1 MCEGYGL
8 IASFEAGTGSRPE
21 VPDPVQPSLSRTDD
35 GIWVILAHKVAHR
48 IEGKD
53 LFVPATGGDP
63 YPLDAIAQCRRGA
76 THPAPDPNCTCGFH
90 AVSESAPE
98 PYGGRFTVLSV
109 ALSGR
114 ILAAHWTHGGIL
126 FRAERQTVLT
136 FTDTTVPDPIRVP
149 DYPPQPPPH
158 PPNPAAA
165 PPASAPPPPRPR
177 QRGPTPAGHPTPIR
191 PPRRR
196 RRLLRIHPRPH
207 HFGPHRRGPAQPNP
221 GIPGWSPPPL
231 PAAIPLARPDRRA
244 AQIWVICPELS
255 SGMCHSMTTP
265 VDVGGVGVFC
275 DRSRDCG
282 CEIRM
287 DDGAHVAD
295 LGRPAD
301 NRVPNSVR
309 CRGGRG
315 RRRRGRR
322 SSLRRCGW

>member
-149 DYPPQPPPH
+149 DYPPQPPT
-158 PPNPAAA
+158 PPTEPSGRTARLRSPRPRDLDSAALRLPVTPPPFVRLADDAGYCAFTPAHTTSARTAAA
-165 PPASAPPPPRPR
+165 PPN
-177 QRGPTPAGHPTPIR
+177 PTPEYRAGRHPHSP
-191 PPRRR
+191 
-196 RRLLRIHPRPH
+196 LLSH
-207 HFGPHRRGPAQPNP
+207 
-221 GIPGWSPPPL
+221 
-231 PAAIPLARPDRRA
+231 
-244 AQIWVICPELS
+244 
-255 SGMCHSMTTP
+255 
-265 VDVGGVGVFC
+265 
-275 DRSRDCG
+275 
-282 CEIRM
+282 
-287 DDGAHVAD
+287 
-295 LGRPAD
+295 
-301 NRVPNSVR
+301 
-309 CRGGRG
+309 
-315 RRRRGRR
+315 
-322 SSLRRCGW
+322 

>member
-149 DYPPQPPPH
+149 DYPPQPP
-158 PPNPAAA
+158 
-165 PPASAPPPPRPR
+165 
-177 QRGPTPAGHPTPIR
+177 
-191 PPRRR
+191 
-196 RRLLRIHPRPH
+196 
-207 HFGPHRRGPAQPNP
+207 
-221 GIPGWSPPPL
+221 
-231 PAAIPLARPDRRA
+231 
-244 AQIWVICPELS
+244 
-255 SGMCHSMTTP
+255 
-265 VDVGGVGVFC
+265 
-275 DRSRDCG
+275 
-282 CEIRM
+282 
-287 DDGAHVAD
+287 
-295 LGRPAD
+295 
-301 NRVPNSVR
+301 
-309 CRGGRG
+309 
-315 RRRRGRR
+315 
-322 SSLRRCGW
+322 